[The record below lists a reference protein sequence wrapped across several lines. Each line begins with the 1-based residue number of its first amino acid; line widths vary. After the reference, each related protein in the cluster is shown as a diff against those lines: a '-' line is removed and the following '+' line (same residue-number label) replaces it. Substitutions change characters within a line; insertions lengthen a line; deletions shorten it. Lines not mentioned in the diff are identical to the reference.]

1 MLSFRNVELTD
12 REWITQ
18 RLQQSNFKSCD
29 YSFVNNYIW
38 GTANHIRF
46 ADVNGFYCL
55 ISGEGGAAGYTYP
68 AGSGDIKPVIEALM
82 ADAAQRGAPFRLR
95 GISEENVKLMQTL
108 FPDQFEYSANRDDS
122 DYIYSVERLTSLAGK
137 KLHSKRNHIA
147 RFADNPDWV
156 YEDITAQNISECW
169 DMNQAWCKLYSCI
182 EDESLNHEACAV
194 KRAFKHFF
202 ELGLKGGMLRVGGKV
217 VAYTMG
223 EPLSTDTY
231 VMHIEKAFPE
241 VQGAYPM
248 INKQFLLYNCQ
259 DFTYVNREEDLGDD
273 GLRKAKTSYYPD
285 ILLEKYTA
293 KPKG

>member
-1 MLSFRNVELTD
+1 MLSFQKVELSD

-18 RLQQSNFKSCD
+18 RLRQSDFKSCD

-38 GTANHIRF
+38 ATSNHIRF

-55 ISGEGGAAGYTYP
+55 LSGEEGKLSYTYP

-82 ADAAQRGAPFRLR
+82 ADAAERSIPFRLR
-95 GISEENVKLMQTL
+95 GIPAENVGLLQTL
-108 FPDQFEYSANRDDS
+108 FPDRFEYSSNRDDC
-122 DYIYSVERLTSLAGK
+122 DYIYSVERLTSLSGK

-147 RFADNPDWV
+147 RFGDNPDWA
-156 YEDITAQNISECW
+156 YEDITPENINDCRR
-169 DMNQAWCKLYSCI
+169 MNEEWCKRYQCL

-194 KRAFKHFF
+194 KRAFGHFF
-202 ELGLKGGMLRVGGKV
+202 DLGLKGGLLRVGGEV

-241 VQGAYPM
+241 VQGSYPM
-248 INKQFLLYNCQ
+248 INKQFLLHNCQ
-259 DFTYVNREEDLGDD
+259 DYRYVNREEDLGDE
-273 GLRKAKTSYYPD
+273 GLRKAKMSYYPD
-285 ILLEKYTA
+285 ILLEKFTA
-293 KPKG
+293 TPKE